1 MKSLL
6 IGTAIVAII
15 LSVITIQSK
24 AGTTKKALNL
34 EKPMEASKHIESIV
48 LGAGC
53 FWGAEKRYAA
63 IPGVIDAVSGYAGGK
78 DVAASY
84 KAITL
89 YRNKNN
95 PNNHAEVVQVTYNNS
110 ITNLETILQNYFEG
124 HDPTQ
129 VNGQGNDIGTQYRSI
144 ILTNNDQQTATA
156 KKVLNQYQALLS
168 DNGYGNI
175 VTSIEPLDKFF
186 PAEDY
191 HQDYLEKNPFGYC
204 PDHSTGVKF
213 KPEKHSKSVDNTK
226 LKKGLQIVVIDSANY
241 CPYCEKFKADVV
253 SQYDKSTPISF
264 RKAGELS
271 GLDTKTPTWATPTI
285 LFLKDGKEIFG
296 NQGYM
301 KPDDFYAALEKYK
314 LP

>member
-1 MKSLL
+1 MKVPF
-6 IGTAIVAII
+6 IGIITAALFLFV
-15 LSVITIQSK
+15 
-24 AGTTKKALNL
+24 TTLQTQADTNKQT
-34 EKPMEASKHIESIV
+34 EDIDKPMSASKHIDSIV

-78 DVAASY
+78 GVAATYS
-84 KAITL
+84 AITKH
-89 YRNKNN
+89 RNKNN
-95 PNNHAEVVQVTYNNS
+95 PNNHAEVVKVTYNKTTTS
-110 ITNLETILQNYFEG
+110 LETILKNYFEG

-144 ILTNNDQQTATA
+144 ILTNSAQQANIA
-156 KKVLNQYQALLS
+156 QKISDQYQVLLS
-168 DNGYGNI
+168 NKKYGKI
-175 VTSIEPLDKFF
+175 VTSIESLDQFI

-191 HQDYLEKNPFGYC
+191 HQDYLVKNPLGYC

-213 KPEKHSKSVDNTK
+213 KAEKLTKTISNTK

-253 SQYDKSTPISF
+253 SDYNKKTPISF
-264 RKAGELS
+264 RKATELE
-271 GLDTKTPTWATPTI
+271 GLEVKTATWATPTI
-285 LFLKDGKEIFG
+285 LFLNNGKEIFG
-296 NQGYM
+296 HQGYM
-301 KPDDFYAALEKYK
+301 KPDDFYSALKQYK